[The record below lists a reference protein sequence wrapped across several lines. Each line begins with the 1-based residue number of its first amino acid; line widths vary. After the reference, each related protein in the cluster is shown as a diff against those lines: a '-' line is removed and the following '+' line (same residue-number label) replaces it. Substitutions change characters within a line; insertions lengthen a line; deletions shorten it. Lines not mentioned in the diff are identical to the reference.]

1 MADIAKAYVQIIPSA
16 EGIKGSLTDM
26 LSGEAGDAG
35 QKAGGVFSSKMGGA
49 MKVAAGAASG
59 AVAATTTA
67 VSALAKQSVDAYG
80 EFEQLEGGI
89 ETLFGNSAP
98 AVMKNAENAFAT
110 AGQSMNSYMETSIQ
124 SAASLINSLEG
135 DQAKAAEL
143 MDISI
148 TDMADNVNKMGTSM
162 EGVQNAYRGF
172 SRGNFTMLD
181 NLALGFAGTK
191 EGMQQLLDKAKE
203 ITGVEYNI
211 DSYADI
217 VKAIHAVQGEMEI
230 SGRSAEDVAEI
241 FANTGKQVEESLGT
255 TAREGA
261 TTLQGSIT
269 TLQGAWE
276 NLVAGF
282 GKENVNLDELIGNVV
297 ESAGSVLENLEPI
310 VERVLTGIGEFVQK
324 AAPILAQQLPVL
336 FENVLPVLIS
346 SVSDLLGALLQ
357 ALPSL
362 LTIITANL
370 PTLILQIVNA
380 LADNA
385 DLLIQGA
392 VTMIITLATALT
404 APDML
409 VKLIEA
415 AIKLILALAEGLLK
429 AIPQLLAAIP
439 VIISNLVQSITA
451 GAPQI
456 GSAALQLMKAI
467 WDTFANADWLSLGV
481 NIVKGIINGV
491 VSMGGALFEAM
502 KGLAQKALQGAK
514 DFLGIHSPSS
524 LFRDEIGQ
532 YIDLGIAEGI
542 EDYSN
547 PITTAMGNLSDM
559 SVGKFNAANQ
569 IRQGSATSGELA
581 LAGYGDIT
589 VPVYIGNQKFG
600 QAVVN
605 ADQVNRYRSGGR

>member
-49 MKVAAGAASG
+49 LKVAAGAAAG

-89 ETLFGNSAP
+89 ETLFGNAAP
-98 AVMKNAENAFAT
+98 TVMKNAENAFKT
-110 AGQSMNSYMETSIQ
+110 AGQSMNTYMETSIQ
-124 SAASLINSLEG
+124 SAAALINSLEG
-135 DQAKAAEL
+135 DQGKAAEL
-143 MDISI
+143 MDMSI
-148 TDMADNVNKMGTSM
+148 IDMADNVNKMGTSM

-191 EGMQQLLDKAKE
+191 EGMQELLDKAKE
-203 ITGVEYNI
+203 ISGIEYNI

-217 VKAIHAVQGEMEI
+217 VQAIHTVQEEMGI
-230 SGRSAEDVAEI
+230 A
-241 FANTGKQVEESLGT
+241 GT
-255 TAREGA
+255 TMKEGTETIEGSL
-261 TTLQGSIT
+261 TTLS
-269 TLQGAWE
+269 GAWE

-282 GKENVNLDELIGNVV
+282 GKDNADLDALIGNVV
-297 ESAGSVLENLEPI
+297 DSASAVLGNLEP
-310 VERVLTGIGEFVQK
+310 VLERVLNGIGQFVSK
-324 AAPILAQQLPVL
+324 AAPILAEQLPVL
-336 FENVLPVLIS
+336 FNNVLPVLIN

-439 VIISNLVQSITA
+439 VIISNLVQSIVA
-451 GAPQI
+451 GAPEI
-456 GSAALQLMKAI
+456 GNAALQLMKAI
-467 WDTFANADWLSLGV
+467 WDTFANTDWLSLGV

-491 VSMGGALFEAM
+491 VSMGGALFDAM

-542 EDYSN
+542 EDYTN
-547 PITTAMGNLSDM
+547 PITNAMGNLTDM
-559 SVGKFNAANQ
+559 SVGKFNAVNQ
-569 IRQGSATSGELA
+569 MRNGSATSGDLA
-581 LAGYGDIT
+581 VAGYGDLTI
-589 VPVYIGNQKFG
+589 PVYIGNQKFS

-605 ADQVNRYRSGGR
+605 SNQIMKYRNGGR

>member
-1 MADIAKAYVQIIPSA
+1 MAEIAKAYVQIIPSA
-16 EGIKGSLTDM
+16 EGIKGSLGNI
-26 LSGEAGDAG
+26 LSDEAGSAG
-35 QKAGGVFSSKMGGA
+35 EKAGSIFSGKMGKV
-49 MKVAAGAASG
+49 MSVAAGATAG

-89 ETLFGNSAP
+89 ETLFGNAAP
-98 AVMKNAENAFAT
+98 TVMRNAENAFKT
-110 AGQSMNSYMETSIQ
+110 AGQSMNTYMETSIQ
-124 SAASLINSLEG
+124 SAAALINSLEG
-135 DQAKAAEL
+135 DQGRAAEL
-143 MDISI
+143 MDMSI
-148 TDMADNVNKMGTSM
+148 IDMADNVNKMGTSM

-191 EGMQQLLDKAKE
+191 EGMQELLDKAKE
-203 ITGVEYNI
+203 ISGIEYNI

-217 VKAIHAVQGEMEI
+217 VQAIHVVQEEM
-230 SGRSAEDVAEI
+230 GVA
-241 FANTGKQVEESLGT
+241 GT
-255 TAREGA
+255 TMKEGTETIQGSF
-261 TTLQGSIT
+261 TTLS
-269 TLQGAWE
+269 GAWE
-276 NLVAGF
+276 NLIAGF
-282 GKENVNLDELIGNVV
+282 GKEGSDLDALIGNVV
-297 ESAGSVLENLEPI
+297 DSASAVIGNLEP
-310 VERVLTGIGEFVQK
+310 VLERVLNGIGQFVSK
-324 AAPILAQQLPVL
+324 AAPILAEQLPVL
-336 FENVLPVLIS
+336 FNNVLPVLIN

-380 LADNA
+380 IADNA

-415 AIKLILALAEGLLK
+415 AIKLILALAEGFLK

-467 WDTFANADWLSLGV
+467 WDTFANTDWLSLGV

-514 DFLGIHSPSS
+514 DFLGINSPSS

-547 PITTAMGNLSDM
+547 PITNAMGNLSDM